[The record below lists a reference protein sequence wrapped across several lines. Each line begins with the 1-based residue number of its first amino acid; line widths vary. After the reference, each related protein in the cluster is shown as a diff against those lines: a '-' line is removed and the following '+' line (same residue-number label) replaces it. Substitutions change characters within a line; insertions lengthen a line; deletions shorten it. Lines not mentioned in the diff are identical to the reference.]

1 MALNR
6 WHLVHIGGWLVGLIV
21 VALIGI
27 WAHSKGWTD
36 PEAVRE
42 LLAPYRSS
50 WVGLPV
56 VLLVFVVA
64 ELFFFPVL
72 LLIAGCGLA
81 FGPWLGSIYALV
93 GSVAS
98 AILPFFIGRRLGK
111 QRLLRWG
118 GPPAKKL
125 IGSLKGKG
133 LVAAFLIRK
142 IPAPFSLVNM
152 LCGASGL
159 RLRDFVLGTALGM
172 LGGIVIIALVSG
184 NVANLATDGGPRRY
198 LLGGAMLV
206 VVLAVVLVLQR
217 FMNRRLGR
225 QQ

>member
-111 QRLLRWG
+111 ERLLRWG

-225 QQ
+225 QP

>member
-6 WHLVHIGGWLVGLIV
+6 WHLVRIGSWLVGLSA

-42 LLAPYRSS
+42 ILAPYRSS

-81 FGPWLGSIYALV
+81 FGPWLGALYALL

-98 AILPFFIGRRLGK
+98 AILPFFIGRWLG
-111 QRLLRWG
+111 QERLLRWG
-118 GPPAKKL
+118 GPPARKL
-125 IGSLKGKG
+125 VGSLKGKG
-133 LVAAFLIRK
+133 LVAAFLVRK
-142 IPAPFSLVNM
+142 IPAPYSLVNM

-159 RLRDFVLGTALGM
+159 RLRDFVLGTMLGM
-172 LGGIVIIALVSG
+172 LGGIVLIALVTA
-184 NVANLATDGGPRRY
+184 NVANLASDGGPTKY
-198 LLGGAMLV
+198 LVGGAMLL

-217 FMNRRLGR
+217 FLNRRLGR
-225 QQ
+225 QR

>member
-184 NVANLATDGGPRRY
+184 NVANLASDDGPTRY

>member
-6 WHLVHIGGWLVGLIV
+6 WHLVHIGGWIVGLIA
-21 VALIGI
+21 VALIAL

-111 QRLLRWG
+111 ERLLRWG

-225 QQ
+225 QP